1 MDRLRLRASCQRTG
15 ERVRRG
21 QANAQR
27 LGEIGSTTG
36 YGVAWRCDSDKL
48 PVLVALTMSMITG
61 QRGGGGGAPR
71 RSNLDARDKFGSR
84 SIYVQEMAACWEIT
98 RAEISRVFTLLCSPP
113 VQPFTAVSV
122 MLNWSGFSLVV
133 KWRHVRKMG
142 RQLCRSTNQ
151 RKRIGRQRSTGDS
164 MM

>member
-1 MDRLRLRASCQRTG
+1 MSAHRGEGPERTSERTATRRDWIYYGLRR
-15 ERVRRG
+15 
-21 QANAQR
+21 
-27 LGEIGSTTG
+27 
-36 YGVAWRCDSDKL
+36 GVAWRCDSDKL